1 MSPESESILGEI
13 PVVARLA
20 LGIEQLIL
28 FVTGSRIIVAHLGK
42 RGAGQLVT
50 SALFGRL
57 SGGFED
63 VVRSGGES
71 RSKRTLERLT
81 PNKILAANKDNFQVR
96 FDEIV
101 SLRVTDMTHARMM
114 SLVTRDE
121 KFDLRTG
128 NELDSI
134 VGLLQTPLASRLS
147 VEKLRVYARSIRERR
162 PPYIRS

>member
-63 VVRSGGES
+63 GVRSGGES
-71 RSKRTLERLT
+71 R
-81 PNKILAANKDNFQVR
+81 
-96 FDEIV
+96 
-101 SLRVTDMTHARMM
+101 
-114 SLVTRDE
+114 
-121 KFDLRTG
+121 
-128 NELDSI
+128 
-134 VGLLQTPLASRLS
+134 ASVL
-147 VEKLRVYARSIRERR
+147 
-162 PPYIRS
+162 